1 MQKEM
6 EGVGTNGMG
15 LYFIMCIYTS
25 SLSAFAMFCIYIF
38 FEIFKV
44 PYCIFC
50 IYEQLKSLHNMITYF
65 PHTVVKH
72 RVIKK
77 GLSESL

>member
-25 SLSAFAMFCIYIF
+25 SLSAFAMFCTF
-38 FEIFKV
+38 FFK
-44 PYCIFC
+44 YSKF
-50 IYEQLKSLHNMITYF
+50 
-65 PHTVVKH
+65 HTAFSASKN
-72 RVIKK
+72 
-77 GLSESL
+77 S